1 MRAEADNG
9 ILAVH
14 GLDERLKRALEIG
27 HRDPLVDDKALDLV
41 EHGGVR
47 RVDLVL
53 AIHAAGGQNAD
64 GRLADGLHGADL
76 HGAGLRAQKDFLVV
90 RHIERVAAVAGGVVL
105 GDIQLGEVI
114 VGKLDLRAVEDLEAH
129 GDKNILGLVERLVHR
144 MPVTQLDRGSG
155 DGHVDGLGLQS
166 GLHGL
171 FFQFGADGFDF
182 FLNGGADVVRGMTG
196 RSSADSLP
204 IVFKTPVSSPFLPRK
219 RTRSASSSPASL
231 TLSSAPSASCRIFS
245 SCSFINECSFS

>member
-1 MRAEADNG
+1 M
-9 ILAVH
+9 
-14 GLDERLKRALEIG
+14 
-27 HRDPLVDDKALDLV
+27 
-41 EHGGVR
+41 
-47 RVDLVL
+47 
-53 AIHAAGGQNAD
+53 
-64 GRLADGLHGADL
+64 
-76 HGAGLRAQKDFLVV
+76 
-90 RHIERVAAVAGGVVL
+90 VL

-182 FLNGGADVVRGMTG
+182 FLNGGAKP
-196 RSSADSLP
+196 RSHINISACNR
-204 IVFKTPVSSPFLPRK
+204 ITHK
-219 RTRSASSSPASL
+219 
-231 TLSSAPSASCRIFS
+231 SSAPSFEM
-245 SCSFINECSFS
+245 F